1 MVFFSEI
8 KMNNMY
14 GPQKIC
20 TARYKNI
27 QCRVHVQQTLEQQ
40 NLSVLTKSIS
50 VVTKAKK

>member
-1 MVFFSEI
+1 
-8 KMNNMY
+8 MY

-20 TARYKNI
+20 TAKYKTI

-40 NLSVLTKSIS
+40 NLSASVLTKSIS